1 MLENQNFPCLMH
13 SCESSSALNSS
24 QRISEY
30 TKDSYSNLIQTSFIK
45 LSDNDLFINQT
56 NSLEQYQNDL
66 KSMRE
71 KQNLFSAPQKNI
83 QLNQILKL
91 IQKKVKTPRIYSEH
105 FRRKKFRMT
114 SLNTEEV
121 ALSDEAL
128 LFGNI
133 KIEANYPDINKV
145 DSQNSVDPS
154 SFIHS
159 VVQLTKYPQKKYLE
173 LDLNATH
180 SNQHHHFRFI
190 IDYFRKI
197 PNLNFQRLS
206 RNLAEYSKLLQNRI
220 LPHIVHVN
228 RLSQESPDFAHEAFL
243 TYSNIEEQIK
253 SKMLNSVKNT
263 QFYKFSLLKLNFQ
276 SKQLDLSLQRVSY
289 SLLDLLGISENDID
303 RVYNCSPQSLI
314 NFEINYK
321 GQQRI
326 DNTINQL
333 EAFTKQLHSSPS
345 SVTVLQTIDGIDI
358 QVKVKYEYIYLNDF
372 INEVPSWIHYLDIVG
387 VVMKYEISPIQLQSV
402 NELRKGL
409 DYCVSLKEVGIE
421 KNCSIYNI
429 LEDGNRKQFE
439 NQMLKEIFIQQFYPE
454 KMTPDNT
461 TESSFSPNYSY
472 TSSNFLPSLK
482 KSRKSKIS
490 KKNQI

>member
-1 MLENQNFPCLMH
+1 M
-13 SCESSSALNSS
+13 SDDT
-24 QRISEY
+24 R
-30 TKDSYSNLIQTSFIK
+30 DSYSNLIQTQYVDIK
-45 LSDNDLFINQT
+45 LSDADLFNQ
-56 NSLEQYQNDL
+56 NSSSQQYQNGL

-71 KQNLFSAPQKNI
+71 KHNLFSVPQKNI

-105 FRRKKFRMT
+105 FRRKKFRMS

-133 KIEANYPDINKV
+133 KIESSYIDTDKL
-145 DSQNSVDPS
+145 DSQNSVDAS

-159 VVQLTKYPQKKYLE
+159 VVQLTKYPSKKFLE
-173 LDLNATH
+173 LVLNATH

-197 PNLNFQRLS
+197 PHLNFQRLS
-206 RNLAEYSKLLQNRI
+206 RILAEYSKLLQNRI

-228 RLSQESPDFAHEAFL
+228 RLFQESSDFAQQAYL

-253 SKMLNSVKNT
+253 QKMMNSVQNT

-276 SKQLDLSLQRVSY
+276 SKQLDLALQRVSY
-289 SLLDLLGISENDID
+289 SLLGLLGISENDID
-303 RVYNCSPQSLI
+303 KVYNCSPQSLI

-333 EAFTKQLHSSPS
+333 EAFTKQLHNSQS

-358 QVKVKYEYIYLNDF
+358 QAKREYEYIYLNDF
-372 INEVPSWIHYLDIVG
+372 LNEVPSWIHYLDIVG
-387 VVMKYEISPIQLQSV
+387 VVIKYEVSQIQLQTI

-409 DYCVSLKEVGIE
+409 DQRGSLQEIGIE
-421 KNCSIYNI
+421 KNNSIYNI

-454 KMTPDNT
+454 RMTPDNT
-461 TESSFSPNYSY
+461 TESSFSPNYSS
-472 TSSNFLPSLK
+472 TSPSFVPSLK
-482 KSRKSKIS
+482 KNRKSKIS
-490 KKNQI
+490 KRNGI